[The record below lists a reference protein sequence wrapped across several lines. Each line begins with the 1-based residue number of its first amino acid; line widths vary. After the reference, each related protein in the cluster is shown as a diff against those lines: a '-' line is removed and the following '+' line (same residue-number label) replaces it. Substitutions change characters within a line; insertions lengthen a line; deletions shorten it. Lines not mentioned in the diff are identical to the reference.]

1 MTDLWAALGLVLVLE
16 GAMYALFP
24 NRMIEML
31 RKMPDIPPV
40 MLRAAGMMAIAI
52 GWLVVWLV
60 RS

>member
-1 MTDLWAALGLVLVLE
+1 MSDLWVALGLVLVLE

-24 NRMIEML
+24 SQMIEML
-31 RKMPDIPPV
+31 RKMPEIPPA
-40 MLRAAGMMAIAI
+40 MLRVAGLTAIAV